1 MPLSEALFGLMQLAQ
16 SRLPPAF
23 QFGGNI
29 AVVRIDLVELALS
42 QAGLVAQAFDLLS
55 LTAGHRLL
63 GLPLS
68 SLGSLPDLQ
77 FGRGDGLEESL
88 HDPGVDRVGGQAL
101 ADRHAVL
108 LAQIIADVAGAGLV
122 LHHHLMAALAAIND
136 AVEQGGARAGNAPGL
151 VAVILRVVVAQH
163 RLDPVE
169 CLPGDVGRILV
180 LHDEPPL
187 LARPRLL
194 QGAGSGQRRPRCP
207 GAAVDERA
215 GIRRVLQHGDDG

>member
-1 MPLSEALFGLMQLAQ
+1 MRLYRCAL
-16 SRLPPAF
+16 PWP
-23 QFGGNI
+23 
-29 AVVRIDLVELALS
+29 RIDLVELALS
-42 QAGLVAQAFDLLS
+42 QPGLVAQAFDLLS

-68 SLGSLPDLQ
+68 RLGSLPDLQ

-122 LHHHLMAALAAIND
+122 LHHHLMAALAAVDD

-163 RLDPVE
+163 LLDPVE
-169 CLPGDVGRILV
+169 CLVG
-180 LHDEPPL
+180 
-187 LARPRLL
+187 
-194 QGAGSGQRRPRCP
+194 
-207 GAAVDERA
+207 
-215 GIRRVLQHGDDG
+215 

>member
-1 MPLSEALFGLMQLAQ
+1 MQLAQ

-23 QFGGNI
+23 QFGGDI

-42 QAGLVAQAFDLLS
+42 QPGLVAQAFDLLS

-68 SLGSLPDLQ
+68 RLGSLPDLQ

-122 LHHHLMAALAAIND
+122 LHHRIMAALAAIND
-136 AVEQGGARAGNAPGL
+136 AVEKAPPAALHMFTKPTGIFINPATCASTIAGTSRGRRQAPP
-151 VAVILRVVVAQH
+151 H
-163 RLDPVE
+163 
-169 CLPGDVGRILV
+169 
-180 LHDEPPL
+180 
-187 LARPRLL
+187 
-194 QGAGSGQRRPRCP
+194 GAGP
-207 GAAVDERA
+207 AV
-215 GIRRVLQHGDDG
+215 GV